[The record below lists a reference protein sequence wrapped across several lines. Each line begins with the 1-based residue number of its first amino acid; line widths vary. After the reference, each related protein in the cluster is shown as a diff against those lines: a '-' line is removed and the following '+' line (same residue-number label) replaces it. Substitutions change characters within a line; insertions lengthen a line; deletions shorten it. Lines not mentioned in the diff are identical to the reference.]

1 HADKPR
7 VYQGVRVKTTV
18 KELLQRH
25 RARKA
30 NSKQVKTIPQ
40 ACVDVQ
46 DLYAPTFQK
55 NIRTLYMIDSL
66 RGCSAFFIYLFYYY
80 YFCFNHIYIFSLCII
95 TLGNYGDATT
105 TDCCA
110 QLFQLRN
117 SQFPAAASAF
127 SIQLQESAFSAPLQ
141 QMQQQSQQQQQQQ
154 QPFEIFPENFYNN
167 INTDSSCSINSMH
180 PSPAFLPPLSQGL
193 DVDYYD
199 QGMGPCSSP
208 ESLKLCSPVDQNSY
222 SPQESFSSSSSSCYD
237 SPTRM
242 ESSFS
247 NFTSE
252 HFHYQNCNPHHCY
265 CLSHYCPSQQEY
277 YAAPEYSA
285 YYAPSEYSYSCTV
298 EENYLKN
305 NFAMNTEMCYNV
317 L

>member
-1 HADKPR
+1 MEAQRDQTGHFGVRGPGHPDPQTHHYNKPR

-46 DLYAPTFQK
+46 DLYAPTFQ
-55 NIRTLYMIDSL
+55 
-66 RGCSAFFIYLFYYY
+66 
-80 YFCFNHIYIFSLCII
+80 

-265 CLSHYCPSQQEY
+265 CLPHYCPSQQEY
-277 YAAPEYSA
+277 YAGPEYSA
-285 YYAPSEYSYSCTV
+285 YYAPSEYSYGCTV

-305 NFAMNTEMCYNV
+305 NFAMNSEMCYNV